1 MEDTKNLK
9 RRSTVMPEIHVHIPA
24 GLPDDQVIHIHLR
37 DGDEPVQDIPTQP
50 TPDEHGARDGDDS
63 TVEGMLAILEASSS
77 ASPRL
82 RADLSAFG
90 EIGYELGVPKL
101 RNGRAGAREP
111 YIRLR
116 DPAMPGHDAGYVRAG
131 WLHLT
136 RHSDR
141 DRLASLP
148 GAHITDSYAK
158 FPLDGESD
166 LRAAR
171 LVKR

>member
-1 MEDTKNLK
+1 MNGGIA
-9 RRSTVMPEIHVHIPA
+9 VMPEVHVYIPRLA
-24 GLPDDQVIHIHLR
+24 HDQVIHIHVA
-37 DGDEPVQDIPTQP
+37 GDEEPVQDISTQP
-50 TPDEHGARDGDDS
+50 ARDEHNEHGGDDS
-63 TVEGMLAILEASSS
+63 TVEGMLAIMEARSS

-82 RADLSAFG
+82 RSDLSTFQ

-101 RNGRAGAREP
+101 RNGRPGAREP

-116 DPAMPGHDAGYVRAG
+116 DPAVPGHDAGYVRAG
-131 WLHLT
+131 WLHLI
-136 RHSDR
+136 RRSDR

-148 GAHITDSYAK
+148 GAHITGSYAK
-158 FPLDGESD
+158 FPLDGKSD

>member
-1 MEDTKNLK
+1 
-9 RRSTVMPEIHVHIPA
+9 MPEIHVHIPA
-24 GLPDDQVIHIHLR
+24 GLPDDQVIHIYLR
-37 DGDEPVQDIPTQP
+37 GDDEPAKDVSIQLER
-50 TPDEHGARDGDDS
+50 DEHDTRDGDDG
-63 TVEGMLAILEASSS
+63 TVEGMMAILEASGS

-82 RADLSAFG
+82 RTDLSAFQK
-90 EIGYELGVPKL
+90 IGYELGVPKL
-101 RNGRAGAREP
+101 RNGRPGAREP

-116 DPAMPGHDAGYVRAG
+116 DPAVPGHDAGYVRAG

-136 RHSDR
+136 RHSDF

-148 GAHITDSYAK
+148 GARVTGSYIK

>member
-1 MEDTKNLK
+1 
-9 RRSTVMPEIHVHIPA
+9 MPEIHVHIPA
-24 GLPDDQVIHIHLR
+24 GLDDNQVIHIHLR
-37 DGDEPVQDIPTQP
+37 GDDEPAQDVSTQP
-50 TPDEHGARDGDDS
+50 AHDGHNAHDS
-63 TVEGMLAILEASSS
+63 TVEGMLAILEASGS

-82 RADLSAFG
+82 RADLSAFQ

-101 RNGRAGAREP
+101 RNGRPGSREP

-116 DPAMPGHDAGYVRAG
+116 DPAVPGHDAGYVRAG

-148 GAHITDSYAK
+148 DAHVTGSYAK

>member
-1 MEDTKNLK
+1 
-9 RRSTVMPEIHVHIPA
+9 MPEIHVHIPV
-24 GLPDDQVIHIHLR
+24 GLVDDQVIHIHLPG
-37 DGDEPVQDIPTQP
+37 DDEPAQDVSTQP
-50 TPDEHGARDGDDS
+50 ARDEHDARDS
-63 TVEGMLAILEASSS
+63 TVEGMRAILEAKGS

-82 RADLSAFG
+82 RADLRAFQ
-90 EIGYELGVPKL
+90 EIGYELDVPKL
-101 RNGRAGAREP
+101 RNGRPGSREP

-116 DPAMPGHDAGYVRAG
+116 DPAVPGHDAGYVRAG

-148 GAHITDSYAK
+148 RARITGSYAK